1 MKRLCV
7 LVILGGLSTAGTA
20 QDKFATVAVTG
31 TIQLPAGA
39 SYPAKVRIDVEIA
52 KIEPGE
58 VITFHKVVGSTRM
71 EVIKSTPVEF
81 KVSCPQSHLKTT
93 PANMFTLRAKVYDLG
108 GAGGR
113 SKLLY
118 ETPMN
123 EALRPFTEDKQPKQN
138 VTLPVKA
145 PVAK

>member
-1 MKRLCV
+1 MKRLGVWLV
-7 LVILGGLSTAGTA
+7 LCGMAGTGTA
-20 QDKFATVAVTG
+20 QEKFATVAVTG

-39 SYPAKVRIDVEIA
+39 SYPAKVRIEVEIA

-58 VITFHKVVGSTRM
+58 VITFHKVIGSQRM

-81 KVSCPQSHLKTT
+81 KVSCPVSHLKTT

-108 GAGGR
+108 GQGGR

-138 VTLPVKA
+138 VTLPVKTPA
-145 PVAK
+145 PK